1 VLDLRD
7 SAFGPPAEGTK
18 VAELFLKG
26 GVVAKLA
33 GTRVPE
39 QILSADPARSI
50 WDGPLAVIVDTGSA
64 GAAEIVAAAL
74 LDAGRAQV
82 VGERT
87 FGRAGIQKAVT
98 LPEGG
103 LVLTVA
109 KYSSPK
115 GTVIHGRGVEPSVP
129 VASRV
134 DDPAEEGAPTS
145 DPLLEK
151 ALEILHGAPVKKA
164 A

>member
-1 VLDLRD
+1 
-7 SAFGPPAEGTK
+7 
-18 VAELFLKG
+18 
-26 GVVAKLA
+26 
-33 GTRVPE
+33 
-39 QILSADPARSI
+39 
-50 WDGPLAVIVDTGSA
+50 VDTGSA

-87 FGRAGIQKAVT
+87 FGRVGIQKAVP

-109 KYSSPK
+109 RYSSPK
-115 GTVIHGRGVEPSVP
+115 GTAIHGRGVEPSVP
-129 VASRV
+129 VASR
-134 DDPAEEGAPTS
+134 AEDQAEDEAPT
-145 DPLLEK
+145 DPVLDK
-151 ALEILHGAPVKKA
+151 ALEVLRGAPLKKA